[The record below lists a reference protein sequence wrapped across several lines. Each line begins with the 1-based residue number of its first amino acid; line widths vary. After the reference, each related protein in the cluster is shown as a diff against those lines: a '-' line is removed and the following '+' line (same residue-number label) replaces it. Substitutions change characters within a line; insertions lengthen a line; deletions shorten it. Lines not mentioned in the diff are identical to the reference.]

1 MKGRD
6 FVSEVNYSLEVKE
19 GDKLELDVNVFFV
32 EDDNDEVF
40 PGLMG
45 FLASSFGV
53 SNGIGSETAQI
64 YDGLENASGL
74 LALSLT
80 NSSNAP
86 RAYLMCMVFDQDY
99 VLIDPTAGGYDF
111 YAPVPEAAATETQNI
126 SLEIDI
132 PENAK
137 YIYTYVANESAGTN
151 VFFDDFTVAQ
161 LGVDITQ
168 TTDYYPFG
176 SILSHWQKENYRF
189 GYQGEFAEEDEETGF
204 NHFELRE
211 YDPIVGKF
219 LIVDPKRIGFSPY
232 IGMSNNPIRFTD
244 PDGGGPEDII
254 VTNKQGKALFTVD
267 DGREE
272 ITTMTAID
280 FYKTGN
286 QWFSPNADNYMPL
299 ISVSPELTSLLEKN
313 FTWQDIVDFSEQT
326 FGAPSF
332 AQYGDADWKRA
343 AEGADGHFLVTV
355 NGKPY
360 WADAIGQIPF
370 GIWAYKETGSLKD
383 VITLGFQFDNGSPL
397 NVLKDNVEMNNH
409 FDIYW
414 VIRAARYA
422 HGRYYSIG
430 NGMYQERNKIPSP
443 NILGSPINK
452 KLF

>member
-53 SNGIGSETAQI
+53 SNGIGSETAHI

-99 VLIDPTAGGYDF
+99 VLIDPTTGGYDF

-151 VFFDDFTVAQ
+151 VFFDDFTVKQ

-176 SILSHWQKENYRF
+176 SVLSHWQKEVYRF
-189 GYQGEFAEEDEETGF
+189 GYQGQFAEEDEETGF
-204 NHFELRE
+204 NAFELRAFDSNIGRWMAP
-211 YDPIVGKF
+211 DPYRQF
-219 LIVDPKRIGFSPY
+219 ASPY
-232 IGMSNNPIRFTD
+232 NGMGNNPVYLIDRNGGCAGDDIDCINAAKAAGFTSNSD
-244 PDGGGPEDII
+244 IAAYQNLERLGVEDSRWGFFDELLFRLNEGGGGFVYYGDNSAGWPDEVRAGFASDII
-254 VTNKQGKALFTVD
+254 ENPTEGLVVFK
-267 DGREE
+267 
-272 ITTMTAID
+272 
-280 FYKTGN
+280 
-286 QWFSPNADNYMPL
+286 
-299 ISVSPELTSLLEKN
+299 ELNSK
-313 FTWQDIVDFSEQT
+313 V
-326 FGAPSF
+326 P
-332 AQYGDADWKRA
+332 K
-343 AEGADGHFLVTV
+343 
-355 NGKPY
+355 
-360 WADAIGQIPF
+360 
-370 GIWAYKETGSLKD
+370 
-383 VITLGFQFDNGSPL
+383 FQFDNRTPITKSNYKKLLDLMGDGKFLFESGGK
-397 NVLKDNVEMNNH
+397 VVEVTLDPNKANEILRNAISTH
-409 FDIYW
+409 NGIN
-414 VIRAARYA
+414 RYPVGQGA
-422 HGRYYSIG
+422 MMRPGGIAG
-430 NGMYQERNKIPSP
+430 GG
-443 NILGSPINK
+443 NILGPDSLLYEFRTTFSDGTVARDTFEIE
-452 KLF
+452 